1 MIRLPGVAIAALAS
15 LALLPA
21 PAKAYTFMS
30 GADLAQRCLVDR
42 ADPAQVG
49 NFSFCVGYIRA
60 TFERMWVAEMEAGRR
75 PQECLPA
82 EMTNQQI
89 IDAVFAEM
97 QRNPPGNDILAS
109 QVVRHVLKAISP
121 GCFS

>member
-1 MIRLPGVAIAALAS
+1 MIRLPGLAIAALAS

-42 ADPAQVG
+42 TNPAQVG
-49 NFSFCVGYIRA
+49 NFSFCIGYIRA
-60 TFERMWVAEMEAGRR
+60 TFERMWVAEVEAGKQ
-75 PQECLPA
+75 PQDCLPA

-89 IDAVFAEM
+89 TDAVFAEM
-97 QRNPPGNDILAS
+97 QRNPPGTEILAS
-109 QVVRHVLKAISP
+109 QLVRQALKAMNP